1 MTRRILLLSVAALA
15 IAGGAPGVALAD
27 PPPGPPPP
35 GPPPPVAQPA
45 PALPPPVAQAAP
57 GRLRLSIQCTH
68 PGPILTRDL
77 FRVRGVVTPYI
88 PGQVVAVRI
97 LRAGRRIATRSAPVS
112 PAAGGRA
119 GTVDVPFA
127 SDRPGRLTVIARHRV
142 TPEQAAFRARPLR
155 LRVRPYRARL
165 GSRGRVVRHLQ
176 SRLAALGYVV
186 GRRGRYD
193 ARTARAVLAFRK
205 VVGMARTFGADP
217 EVFARLEAGQGAFRM
232 RYPGH
237 GRHVEA
243 DLTRQVL
250 VLARG
255 RNVVRIYPIS
265 SGKPSTP
272 TVLGSYRVYRKELG
286 TNADGMVDSSYFVRG
301 YAIHGYAS
309 VPAYAA
315 SHGCLRVPTPDA
327 RAIYDRV
334 HLGERVDVYL

>member
-1 MTRRILLLSVAALA
+1 MTRRILLWSVAALA
-15 IAGGAPGVALAD
+15 VAGGTAPAVALAD
-27 PPPGPPPP
+27 PPPGPPAPVAT
-35 GPPPPVAQPA
+35 PPPVAQP
-45 PALPPPVAQAAP
+45 AP
-57 GRLRLSIQCTH
+57 GRLRLSIQRTH

-77 FRVRGVVTPYI
+77 LRVRGVVKPYV

-97 LRAGRRIATRSAPVS
+97 LRAGHRIATRSAPVT
-112 PAAGGRA
+112 PTAGGRA
-119 GTVDVPFA
+119 GMVDVPFA
-127 SDRPGRLTVIARHRV
+127 TDRPGRLTIIARHRV
-142 TPEQAAFRARPLR
+142 TPEQAAFRARS
-155 LRVRPYRARL
+155 LRVRVRAYRARP
-165 GSRGRVVRHLQ
+165 GSGGRVVRHLQ

-205 VVGMARTFGADP
+205 VVGMARTFVAEP
-217 EVFARLEAGQGAFRM
+217 EVFARLDAGQGGFPL

-255 RNVVRIYPIS
+255 RKVVRIYPIS

-286 TNADGMVDSSYFVRG
+286 TNAHGMVDSSYFVRG

-315 SHGCLRVPTPDA
+315 SHGCLRVPIPDA
-327 RAIYDRV
+327 RAIYDWV